1 MQTIISS
8 SLLCFLLSLGFTT
21 LGWSSW
27 CSLSFTGWLFAH
39 ELSGKSLDHVR
50 SLASLDHNLESLI
63 IGQLSSLGK
72 SFHLLADSGLFP
84 FGIKIEFLGGLGKS
98 SSSGSSQDWEAEL
111 GASKS

>member
-63 IGQLSSLGK
+63 IGQLSSLGE

-84 FGIKIEFLGGLGKS
+84 FGIKIEFLGSFGNGS
-98 SSSGSSQDWEAEL
+98 SSSTSQNWEKKL
-111 GASKS
+111 SASES